1 MDVFEGWQDYVQKLE
16 KNWRAVVSEEDTVVI
31 AGDISW
37 AMRLEETEKD
47 FAFIHSLPGKKWLL
61 KGNHDYWWSTRKKI
75 DAFLAEKGFDSIG
88 VIHNS
93 AVLADGMALCGT
105 RGWLYNAESD
115 EDVKIVNREVGR
127 LNASIDDG
135 IRQGGDLA
143 HTLCHVG
150 QTAGGQGQAV
160 QHYVAHAA
168 PGSVQVA
175 LVCLQNLVTGGNQ
188 RHGHGLQRGVF
199 RVGIGQRQRH
209 FCALGGLQNFLCGHG
224 EPPLLVACKAGAHRL
239 ALNDIVQHLGVGT
252 VGDDHVHAR
261 GGGTLGGDDFC

>member
-93 AVLADGMALCGT
+93 AVLADGM
-105 RGWLYNAESD
+105 
-115 EDVKIVNREVGR
+115 GR

-135 IRQGGDLA
+135 IRQGGDPVVFLHYPPVYDGA
-143 HTLCHVG
+143 ECREILDVLVKRGIKTCYFGHIHGSQAARRAITG
-150 QTAGGQGQAV
+150 EYAGIKMV
-160 QHYVAHAA
+160 LISCDH
-168 PGSVQVA
+168 
-175 LVCLQNLVTGGNQ
+175 LK
-188 RHGHGLQRGVF
+188 
-199 RVGIGQRQRH
+199 
-209 FCALGGLQNFLCGHG
+209 FL
-224 EPPLLVACKAGAHRL
+224 PLLV
-239 ALNDIVQHLGVGT
+239 
-252 VGDDHVHAR
+252 R
-261 GGGTLGGDDFC
+261 GE

>member
-115 EDVKIVNREVGR
+115 EDVKIVNREGGR

-135 IRQGGDLA
+135 IRQGGDPVVFLHYPPVYDGA
-143 HTLCHVG
+143 ECREILDVLVKRGIKTCYFGHIHGSQAARRAITG
-150 QTAGGQGQAV
+150 EYAGIKMV
-160 QHYVAHAA
+160 LISCDH
-168 PGSVQVA
+168 
-175 LVCLQNLVTGGNQ
+175 LK
-188 RHGHGLQRGVF
+188 
-199 RVGIGQRQRH
+199 
-209 FCALGGLQNFLCGHG
+209 FL
-224 EPPLLVACKAGAHRL
+224 PLLV
-239 ALNDIVQHLGVGT
+239 
-252 VGDDHVHAR
+252 R
-261 GGGTLGGDDFC
+261 GE